1 MFRLAYPGRTMTLLA
16 GLDANRLLATRGNEL
31 FSAAET
37 YRRVTREVGT
47 ARYPNALDGH
57 AHRDLRQMLAPS
69 LSALG
74 VEPFL
79 PEILKMIRERV
90 SSWAPGSASK
100 LSARVAPLVSDVV
113 GLCTMGRPVGPRLSR
128 DINLYGTLMGV
139 IAVGKVLPEFTL
151 YLPPMRRARSRIAR
165 RLEAMLEDHRE
176 RRAGL
181 EREPDYLD
189 ALLAAGDLD
198 FDTLQALAMIPMKNA
213 GIYLYRLISFALH
226 EILGS
231 PELLDRIREEVDAAL
246 STGMPGLRELRSI
259 DTLQRVILESLRR
272 YPMAIAL
279 PRVVARSFEFGGF
292 AFEPGQT
299 VYIAGPAV
307 HFDPDLFPDPD
318 RFDPD
323 RYLPARSE
331 HRQPFAYAPFGFGP
345 HACAAR
351 GYSQTLATAVVAGML
366 HAAELRLEAPG
377 RPLRLRGLPN
387 PIPEARFRF
396 RVAGR
401 REAAAAG
408 ATTPSFRE
416 GLSDA
421 FGELEPA
428 LQAAIS
434 SDLERRTWGA
444 GETIL
449 RQGAPPDR
457 FHVIR
462 TGEVEVVLEESGRER
477 RLARLGPGQPF
488 GEIGLLQGLPRTATV
503 RAITRV
509 GTLSLGRDAF
519 NALAVQGGVTRQE
532 LVDLMHRRELATRLV
547 RSLAVADPAATGPLA
562 GLCRARKLE
571 AGTAI
576 LRQGEAADRFYLLM
590 QGRVAVLL
598 ERPGRP
604 EVPVAELEAVDFF
617 GEVGLLQCR
626 PRTATVRAVTAVILL
641 EVPEDRFRELVAGG
655 TGDDLARIA
664 GERLLELARAG

>member
-1 MFRLAYPGRTMTLLA
+1 VFRLAYPGRTMILLA
-16 GLDANRLLATRGNEL
+16 GLDANRLFATRGGEL

-57 AHRDLRQMLAPS
+57 AHRDLRQLLAPS

-79 PEILKMIRERV
+79 PEILKRIRERV
-90 SSWAPGSASK
+90 SSWSPGSASR
-100 LSARVAPLVSDVV
+100 LSARVAPLVADVV
-113 GLCTMGRPVGPRLSR
+113 GLCTMGRPVGGRLSR
-128 DINLYGTLMGV
+128 DIYRYGTMMGV

-165 RLEAMLEDHRE
+165 RLEAMIDDHRE

-198 FDTLQALAMIPMKNA
+198 PDTLQALAMIPMKNA
-213 GIYLYRLISFALH
+213 GIYLYRLVSFALH
-226 EILGS
+226 EILRT
-231 PELLDRIREEVDAAL
+231 PALLERVRGEVDTALAAG
-246 STGMPGLRELRSI
+246 TPGLRELRSM

-279 PRVVARSFEFGGF
+279 PRVVARDFEFGGF

-307 HFDPDLFPDPD
+307 HFDPELFADPD

-323 RYLPARSE
+323 RYLPERSE
-331 HRQPFAYAPFGFGP
+331 HRQPYAYAPFGFGA

-351 GYSQTLATAVVAGML
+351 GYSQTLAAAVVAGLL
-366 HAAELRLEAPG
+366 HAAELRLVAPG

-396 RVAGR
+396 RVAGH
-401 REAAAAG
+401 REALAAAAP
-408 ATTPSFRE
+408 PSFRE

-421 FGELEPA
+421 FGELEPE

-434 SDLERRTWGA
+434 LDLERRTWGA

-462 TGEVEVVLEESGRER
+462 TGEVEVVLEEAGRER

-488 GEIGLLQGLPRTATV
+488 GEIGLLQGIPRTATV

-509 GTLSLGRDAF
+509 STLSLGRDAF
-519 NALAVQGGVTRQE
+519 NALAVHGGVTRQE
-532 LVDLMHRRELATRLV
+532 LVGLMHRRELATRLV
-547 RSLAVADPAATGPLA
+547 RSLAEADAPLA
-562 GLCRARKLE
+562 GLYRSRELE

-590 QGRVAVLL
+590 EGRVAVLL

-604 EVPVAELEAVDFF
+604 EIPVAELEAVDFF
-617 GEVGLLQCR
+617 GEVGLLQRR
-626 PRTATVRAVTAVILL
+626 PRTATVRAVTAVTLL
-641 EVPEDRFRELVAGG
+641 EVPEDRFRELVADGSG
-655 TGDDLARIA
+655 EDLARIA
-664 GERLLELARAG
+664 GERLLELSRAG